1 MPFDALPSTLTDEE
15 LRDLAVLK
23 AARHRLR
30 HPWRWWKAADTPLR
44 LLPGVRELLLVMF
57 RPHCIVTA
65 VAVEPAHSGALHR
78 LNVAAGMPAHVFND
92 ARTTRHA
99 DVLALFDRAIAE
111 LEAR

>member
-30 HPWRWWKAADTPLR
+30 HPWRWWQASATPAAPS
-44 LLPGVRELLLVMF
+44 GSY
-57 RPHCIVTA
+57 CIVMA
-65 VAVEPAHSGALHR
+65 VAVEPAHLDALHR

-92 ARTTRHA
+92 ARTTGHT
-99 DVLALFDRAIAE
+99 DVLALFDRGIAE

>member
-15 LRDLAVLK
+15 LHDLAVLK

-30 HPWRWWKAADTPLR
+30 HPRRWGQAS
-44 LLPGVRELLLVMF
+44 
-57 RPHCIVTA
+57 RPSPPRSGSYCIVMA